1 MYRFKAD
8 VPDSR
13 VDEHLALIKSLRGQF
28 EGLIELKCG
37 RNVGT
42 ENGKFTHGFVMTFE
56 SAEALA
62 AYNRA
67 DLHRELVETFRGEV
81 EDKVVFDS
89 VML

>member
-13 VDEHLALIKSLRGQF
+13 VDEHLAFIKGLRGQF
-28 EGLIELKCG
+28 EGLIDLKCG

-42 ENGKFTHGFVMTFE
+42 GDGKFTHGFVMKFE